1 MISFRFNKKVG
12 ANFTPSEKI
21 IEYAKKSGLE
31 LIFTLSKTLLLYNN
45 QTYEY
50 NHYTIYDFPDNP
62 EGIETVEIFL
72 SLCN

>member
-1 MISFRFNKKVG
+1 MISFRFNHKVG
-12 ANFTPSEKI
+12 TNFTPSEKI
-21 IEYAKKSGLE
+21 IEYAKRNGLE

-45 QTYEY
+45 RTYEY